1 MRLIDT
7 HSHIYDAD
15 FDADIQ
21 EVINRATDNGVFKIL
36 LPNVDSESIK
46 PMMDLAEKFDF
57 LYPMMGLHPTSIKED
72 WEKELLMPVKSL
84 RLTKFQLGLHL
95 D

>member
-15 FDADIQ
+15 FDSDIQ
-21 EVINRATDNGVFKIL
+21 EVIDRATDNGVIKIL

-46 PMMDLAEKFDF
+46 PMMNLAEK
-57 LYPMMGLHPTSIKED
+57 S
-72 WEKELLMPVKSL
+72 
-84 RLTKFQLGLHL
+84 
-95 D
+95 